1 MSQTE
6 KSESS
11 ARDKAPMNNVTLKKD
26 GLITRNR
33 KTVGPDLLK
42 VLNYQVDLEKG
53 YSLRSWFEM
62 LEKYPMLE
70 KMNDF
75 FPMFREQYHACPE
88 GGCCCEG
95 IDYLEFNKTVE
106 MIGFP
111 GKRLEIYNSFMGVCG
126 QETLEIKSMQIE
138 NLLDLPVELGN
149 LKHVVFGDQ
158 VDIFEF
164 ETVYTFFEFLDGI
177 AWELSFL
184 GTPKQCET
192 RR

>member
-1 MSQTE
+1 
-6 KSESS
+6 
-11 ARDKAPMNNVTLKKD
+11 MNNITLNKN
-26 GLITRNR
+26 GLIALNR
-33 KTVGPDLLK
+33 ETVGPDLLK
-42 VLNYQVDLEKG
+42 VLNYKVDLEKG

-62 LEKYPMLE
+62 LGKYPMLE

-75 FPMFREQYHACPE
+75 FPLIRDQYQTCPE
-88 GGCCCEG
+88 EGCCDDG
-95 IDYLEFNKTVE
+95 IDYLEFYKTVE

-111 GKRLEIYNSFMGVCG
+111 GKRLEIYNSFIGVFG
-126 QETLEIKSMQIE
+126 QETIEIKSMQIE
-138 NLLDLPVELGN
+138 NLLDLPVALGN

-164 ETVYTFFEFLDGI
+164 DTVYTFFEFLDGV

>member
-1 MSQTE
+1 
-6 KSESS
+6 
-11 ARDKAPMNNVTLKKD
+11 
-26 GLITRNR
+26 
-33 KTVGPDLLK
+33 
-42 VLNYQVDLEKG
+42 
-53 YSLRSWFEM
+53 
-62 LEKYPMLE
+62 
-70 KMNDF
+70 
-75 FPMFREQYHACPE
+75 
-88 GGCCCEG
+88 
-95 IDYLEFNKTVE
+95 
-106 MIGFP
+106 
-111 GKRLEIYNSFMGVCG
+111 
-126 QETLEIKSMQIE
+126 MQIE